1 MYARWEPRVQPKR
14 SMTGR
19 RTRYMLKLTAPK
31 TTLAGALVL
40 PALILALS
48 GCAGSQP
55 SQMPP
60 SEGMAQD
67 QPADPGD
74 DDAGTDEGTAAPT
87 DEDAGAGDGEVI
99 AVGLKFM
106 PADLTVKAGTTVRWT
121 NGEAIGHTVTS
132 GAWGEVNEGSGLR
145 GTQTADGMFDH
156 ALAPMG
162 QDGDTFEFTFD
173 EPGEY
178 QYYCKP
184 HLGMFGTITV
194 E

>member
-1 MYARWEPRVQPKR
+1 
-14 SMTGR
+14 
-19 RTRYMLKLTAPK
+19 MLKLTAPM

-40 PALILALS
+40 PALVLALA
-48 GCAGSQP
+48 GCTGSQP
-55 SQMPP
+55 SQAP
-60 SEGMAQD
+60 SSDGTSQD
-67 QPADPGD
+67 QPADADPTET
-74 DDAGTDEGTAAPT
+74 ADE
-87 DEDAGAGDGEVI
+87 EDASAAEEVI
-99 AVGLKFM
+99 AVGLKFE

-121 NGEAIGHTVTS
+121 NGEAISHTVTS
-132 GAWGEVNEGSGLR
+132 GAWGEVNEESGLR

-162 QDGDTFEFTFD
+162 SDGDTFEFTFD